1 MKRINGL
8 KTNFAPLFDI
18 DWRGLWLDVALGLGT

>member
-8 KTNFAPLFDI
+8 KTNFAPLLAV